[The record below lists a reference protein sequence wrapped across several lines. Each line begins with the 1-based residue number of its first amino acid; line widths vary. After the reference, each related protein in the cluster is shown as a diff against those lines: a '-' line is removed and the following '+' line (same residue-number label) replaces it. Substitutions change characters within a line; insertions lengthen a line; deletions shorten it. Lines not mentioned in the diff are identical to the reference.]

1 MPMTCA
7 EHENKMK
14 SPAVCELLPLRD
26 LPDGDNV
33 MVRTNGAFVAGYELR
48 GILGYFATDDDRN
61 QTKAM
66 LEALFR
72 SVPDVS
78 MRVQFRYE
86 ISEHLGDLLNNYIV
100 EQRASQPEVARLDM
114 HRLSLWREKERSGY
128 FFENRLHVYYIWDP
142 RIHAKL
148 YHSVEQ
154 NRRLGGF
161 TLSQRK
167 AIQRTRKEHETCL
180 AEFESILR
188 GVEGSMEAAG
198 LGGRRLDTQEL
209 FEELKHAQHPL
220 RRDRRPYIPGES
232 MIEYRSARDQ
242 AADANI
248 LNETETYL
256 NIDGYLYG
264 VVSLKELPDAT
275 FPGMLQNFSTLG
287 FPVVISGQIVI
298 PDQVK
303 VLKSYKKR
311 LQKMTA
317 AQKDAN
323 GNFKSNPEAEVAQA
337 QLMQV
342 QRDIISS
349 SLKTAKLSLSVV
361 VRTSRPAVTMR
372 DLEQSERELAN
383 RTQEVLNA
391 FTHMNGAKAVAE
403 TIAKRRIFLGTL
415 PGLGEADKRDQDMLT
430 SNVADLV
437 PVEMPWM
444 GTRRSPLILFETPY
458 RQLIPFSMFDPD
470 LSDANGLLMAKSG
483 GGKTLAAQQMLLMAA
498 RANPLISI
506 LERGDSYQ
514 PLVELMGGEMIEMS
528 LDSDQ
533 TINPWDLPKGED
545 RPSNDQISF
554 LKNLTRHM
562 LGENTPPDL
571 DIDLLDSVLLEA
583 IGSTYKR
590 CSAKTSNPIPLFGDL
605 AAELAHWQ
613 DRDRNQKINAMAQM
627 ASTKLRA
634 WVDEGPY
641 ARLFDRPT
649 TVELNNPWLYFNVE
663 KLKDDPRLER
673 AMSLLIA
680 HTATYRASGIT
691 GRPSIVLLDECWALL
706 ESPILASVVVQLFRT
721 ARKRNASVWGIS
733 QTPEDFVGTPD
744 RPNEHGAGIVKNAT
758 TKIIGKQPGD
768 MTALRE
774 HVHLNE
780 TALNQIKTFAHPKKG
795 HSAEFLI
802 AIGEKAESTHAIR
815 IVPSPV
821 DYWITTTYARER
833 IYRKWWMKTNASMA
847 KIDAYEK
854 LAERFPRGL
863 ADLAP
868 LKEEL
873 SGEIQEVLAQ

>member
-1 MPMTCA
+1 MPITYSD
-7 EHENKMK
+7 HEKKMK

-26 LPDGDNV
+26 LPAGDDV
-33 MVRTNGAFVAGYELR
+33 MVHTNGAFVAGYELR
-48 GILGYFATDDDRN
+48 GVLAYFATDEDRN
-61 QTKAM
+61 QTKTM
-66 LEALFR
+66 LEAMFR
-72 SVPDVS
+72 AVPDVS
-78 MRVQFRYE
+78 MRIQFRYE
-86 ISEHLGDLLNNYIV
+86 ISERLGGLLDSYV
-100 EQRASQPEVARLDM
+100 AQQRNAQLEVVALDG
-114 HRLSLWREKERSGY
+114 HRLRMWQQKESEGF
-128 FFENRLHVYYIWDP
+128 FFENRLHVYFVWDP
-142 RIHAKL
+142 RVHAKL
-148 YHSVEQ
+148 YHSAQ
-154 NRRLGGF
+154 QRRKAGGF
-161 TLSQRK
+161 TLSQTK
-167 AIQRTRKEHETCL
+167 AIRKNRKEHEAQL
-180 AEFESILR
+180 AELESILR
-188 GVEGSMEAAG
+188 GIEGSMESAD
-198 LGGRRLDTQEL
+198 LEPRRLSTQDLFDEL
-209 FEELKHAQHPL
+209 SNSQHPV
-220 RRDRRPYIPGES
+220 RRNTRPYVPGEER
-232 MIEYRSARDQ
+232 IAYRSAREQ
-242 AADANI
+242 VVHASI
-248 LNETETYL
+248 LHESETYL
-256 NIDGYLYG
+256 NIDGYLYS
-264 VVSLKELPDAT
+264 VISLKDLPDAT
-275 FPGMLQNFSTLG
+275 FPGMLQSFSALG
-287 FPVVISGQIVI
+287 FPLVVSGQVVI

-337 QLMQV
+337 QLIQV

-349 SLKTAKLSLSVV
+349 SLKTAKLSLCVV
-361 VRTSRPAVTMR
+361 VRTSRPAVTFA
-372 DLEQSERELAN
+372 DLEQAERDLAN

-391 FTHMNGAKAVAE
+391 FTHMNGAKAVME
-403 TIAKRRIFLGTL
+403 TIAKRRIFIGTL
-415 PGLGEADKRDQDMLT
+415 PGMAEPDKRDQDMLT

-437 PVEMPWM
+437 PVEMPWT
-444 GTRRSPLILFETPY
+444 GTRRSPLILFETPF

-533 TINPWDLPKGED
+533 TINPWDLPKGESK
-545 RPSNDQISF
+545 PSNDQISF

-562 LGENTPPDL
+562 LGENTPPNL
-571 DIDLLDSVLLEA
+571 DIDLLDSVLIEA
-583 IGSTYKR
+583 IASTYKR

-613 DRDRNQKINAMAQM
+613 DRDRNQTINAMAQL

-634 WVDEGPY
+634 WVEDGPY
-641 ARLFDRPT
+641 ARLFDRQT
-649 TVELNNPWLYFNVE
+649 TVQLNNPWLYFNVE

-680 HTATYRASGIT
+680 HTATYRASGFT
-691 GRPSIVLLDECWALL
+691 GQPSIVLLDECWALL

-744 RPNEHGAGIVKNAT
+744 RPNEYGAGIVKNAT

-768 MTALRE
+768 MTALRD
-774 HVHLNE
+774 HLHLNE

-795 HSAEFLI
+795 YSAEFLI
-802 AIGEKAESTHAIR
+802 AVGEKAESTHAIR
-815 IVPSPV
+815 VVPSPV

-833 IYRKWWMKTNASMA
+833 HYRRWWLHQHRQLSKLE
-847 KIDAYEK
+847 AYEQ
-854 LAERFPRGL
+854 LAARYPRGL
-863 ADLAP
+863 AMLPP
-868 LKEEL
+868 LPVEL
-873 SGEIQEVLAQ
+873 SGEMQEVTSR